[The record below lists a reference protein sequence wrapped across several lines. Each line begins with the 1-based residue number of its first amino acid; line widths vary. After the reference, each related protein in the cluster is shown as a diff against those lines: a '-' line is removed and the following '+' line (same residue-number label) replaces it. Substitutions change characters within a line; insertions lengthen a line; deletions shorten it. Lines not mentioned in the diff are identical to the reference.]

1 MGEEIIEL
9 SDPWKPKSKFK
20 PPKTDNQD
28 FRYYRKKL
36 LNPKEES
43 RVQDNLKNTERVA
56 LYCLANYNKDI
67 KSKNLM
73 GPGDKGSRLVIECKE
88 QYIKEIFSYL
98 SNKKTFQE
106 DESDQSKMYQQ
117 KVNNWTK
124 LWEHNLTK
132 DEIEWI
138 NKKEI
143 QLGRLCKC

>member
-1 MGEEIIEL
+1 
-9 SDPWKPKSKFK
+9 
-20 PPKTDNQD
+20 
-28 FRYYRKKL
+28 
-36 LNPKEES
+36 
-43 RVQDNLKNTERVA
+43 
-56 LYCLANYNKDI
+56 
-67 KSKNLM
+67 M